1 MSATEIASAGK
12 KSSHKAKTPD
22 TQKRRK
28 AKGVGERRGQYYFY
42 LIPGLVAFIT
52 VIGGSFFYN
61 VYISFTK
68 WNGLGH
74 PRWVGM
80 QNYTKLMHD
89 HTFWQS
95 FVHAFY
101 FIAAMSIIP
110 TFLGVFLAALLF
122 DYVAPRFGNKSA
134 AFMRAGMYMP
144 QIVPL
149 TITGILW
156 AWLLAPTTGV
166 INNFLI
172 KVGLDQF
179 ALNWLGEEKT
189 AIFSLSII
197 MVWVQIGYTIVIFM
211 SGMSRLDPSLQE
223 AAQIDGASWFQ
234 RFRVITW
241 AQLGPEIG
249 VVLLTTT
256 VAALKVFAPV
266 YVMTGGGPGTATQVP
281 AFFSYFHFFTTTKVG
296 YGAAVATVLSVLLTI
311 LAVIILNIQNRQEQG
326 ANKR

>member
-1 MSATEIASAGK
+1 MRSA
-12 KSSHKAKTPD
+12 KSTPAAESR
-22 TQKRRK
+22 KR
-28 AKGVGERRGQYYFY
+28 AKGVGENKSGYYIY
-42 LIPGLVAFIT
+42 LIPGLVTFVI

-61 VYISFTK
+61 TYISFTK
-68 WNGLGH
+68 WNGLGK
-74 PRWVGM
+74 PRWVGL
-80 QNYTKLMHD
+80 QNYEKLMQD
-89 HTFWQS
+89 STFWQS
-95 FVHAFY
+95 FLHAFY

-122 DYVAPRFGNKSA
+122 DYIAPRFGNKSA
-134 AFMRAGMYMP
+134 AFMRAGLYMP

-149 TITGILW
+149 TITGIMW

-166 INNFLI
+166 VNSFLTE
-172 KVGLDQF
+172 VGLERY
-179 ALNWLGEEKT
+179 AANWLGDAKT
-189 AIFSLSII
+189 AILSLSVI

-211 SGMSRLDPSLQE
+211 SGMSRLDPSLHE

-241 AQLGPEIG
+241 AQLGPEIS

-296 YGAAVATVLSVLLTI
+296 YGAAVATVLAVLLTI
-311 LAVIILNIQNRQEQG
+311 LAVIILNVQNRQQEG
-326 ANKR
+326 ANPR

>member
-1 MSATEIASAGK
+1 MATQTVSGDKKARKHRAAASTKPRGAGEK
-12 KSSHKAKTPD
+12 K
-22 TQKRRK
+22 
-28 AKGVGERRGQYYFY
+28 GNYVWYVV
-42 LIPGLVAFIT
+42 PGMIAFIT
-52 VIGGSFFYN
+52 VIGGSFFYT

-68 WNGLGH
+68 WNGLGK
-74 PRWVGM
+74 PRWVGL
-80 QNYTKLMHD
+80 QNYQRLMQD
-89 HTFWQS
+89 ETFWQS

-122 DYVAPRFGNKSA
+122 DYISPRFGNKPA
-134 AFMRAGMYMP
+134 AFMRAGLYMP

-149 TITGILW
+149 TITGIMW

-166 INNFLI
+166 INAFLTRI
-172 KVGLDQF
+172 GLEKF
-179 ALNWLGEEKT
+179 ALNWLGDPKT
-189 AIFSLSII
+189 AILSLSVI
-197 MVWVQIGYTIVIFM
+197 MVWIQIGYTVVIFM
-211 SGMSRLDPSLQE
+211 SGMSRLDPSLHE
-223 AAQIDGASWFQ
+223 AAQIDGATWFQ

-241 AQLGPEIG
+241 AQLGPEIS

-296 YGAAVATVLSVLLTI
+296 YGSAVATILSLILTLLAI
-311 LAVIILNIQNRQEQG
+311 VILNVQKRQQEA
-326 ANKR
+326 ANTR

>member
-1 MSATEIASAGK
+1 MSAVDVNEVTKPSKVARKK
-12 KSSHKAKTPD
+12 KSGSGGGNA
-22 TQKRRK
+22 
-28 AKGVGERRGQYYFY
+28 VYYLY
-42 LIPGLVAFIT
+42 LIPGMISFLV
-52 VIGGSFFYN
+52 VVGGAFFYN

-80 QNYTKLMHD
+80 QNYQKLMHD
-89 HTFWQS
+89 EVFWQS
-95 FVHAFY
+95 FIHAFY
-101 FIAAMSIIP
+101 FIVAMSIIP

-122 DYVAPRFGNKSA
+122 DYIAPRFGNKSA
-134 AFMRAGMYMP
+134 AYMRAGLYMP

-149 TITGILW
+149 TITGIMW
-156 AWLLAPTTGV
+156 AWLLQPTSGV
-166 INNFLI
+166 INTFLTSI
-172 KVGLDQF
+172 GLERY
-179 ALNWLGEEKT
+179 ALDWLGGEKT
-189 AIFSLSII
+189 AIISLSVI
-197 MVWVQIGYTIVIFM
+197 MVWIQIGYTIVIFM
-211 SGMSRLDPSLQE
+211 SGMSRLDPSLHE

-241 AQLGPEIG
+241 AQLGPEIS

-296 YGAAVATVLSVLLTI
+296 YGAAVATVLAVILTI
-311 LAVIILNIQNRQEQG
+311 MAVIILNIQNRQQAG

>member
-1 MSATEIASAGK
+1 MSAVDVNEVTKPSKVARKK
-12 KSSHKAKTPD
+12 KSGSGGGNA
-22 TQKRRK
+22 
-28 AKGVGERRGQYYFY
+28 VYYFY
-42 LIPGLVAFIT
+42 LIPGMISFLV
-52 VIGGSFFYN
+52 VVGGAFFYN

-80 QNYTKLMHD
+80 QNYQKLMHD
-89 HTFWQS
+89 EVFWQS
-95 FVHAFY
+95 FIHAFY
-101 FIAAMSIIP
+101 FIVAMSIIP

-122 DYVAPRFGNKSA
+122 DYIAPRFGNKSA
-134 AFMRAGMYMP
+134 AYMRAGLYMP

-149 TITGILW
+149 TITGIMW
-156 AWLLAPTTGV
+156 AWLLQPTSGV
-166 INNFLI
+166 INTFLTSI
-172 KVGLDQF
+172 GLERY
-179 ALNWLGEEKT
+179 ALDWLGGEKT
-189 AIFSLSII
+189 AIISLSVI
-197 MVWVQIGYTIVIFM
+197 MVWIQIGYTIVIFM
-211 SGMSRLDPSLQE
+211 SGMSRLDPSLHE

-241 AQLGPEIG
+241 AQLGPEIS

-296 YGAAVATVLSVLLTI
+296 YGAAVATVLAVILTI
-311 LAVIILNIQNRQEQG
+311 MAVIILNIQNRQQAG